1 MAITRGTTPTNT
13 FKTSVSLVGA
23 RIYVTYTQAGETVF
37 EKTNEDMQVTDDA
50 VIVTLSQEDTLALDA
65 TKMVE
70 IQIRYINSDGVA
82 DASNIITTSTKRIL
96 KDGEISYV

>member
-13 FKTSVSLVGA
+13 FRTSTSLVGA
-23 RIYVTYTQAGETVF
+23 KVYVTYQQAGETVF
-37 EKTNEDMQVTDDA
+37 EKTNEDMSITDDT
-50 VIVTLSQEDTLALDA
+50 VVVTLSQEDTLALDA
-65 TKMVE
+65 SKMVE
-70 IQIRYINSDGVA
+70 IQIRYVNSDGVA